1 MDSSFPLRSLS
12 GSASATL
19 LIVAIALNRKIF
31 LRKNQI
37 PQLRDVPRHV
47 KCSLFDMHSREKATE
62 TKEKQVPER
71 NTTMKTNF
79 TRILAIAVLG
89 FIAATVSAMPASAQA
104 AFKGS
109 FTLTSDVR
117 WGQANLPAGD
127 YTFTLQSSAMPAR
140 IVVRGANGS
149 QFVITSSMDVK
160 SIDAPSNLTVVRRNG
175 ESRINRLYLADLH
188 LVLNYQEGSK
198 SKDKELAMGPV
209 STEQVLIASAK

>member
-1 MDSSFPLRSLS
+1 
-12 GSASATL
+12 
-19 LIVAIALNRKIF
+19 
-31 LRKNQI
+31 
-37 PQLRDVPRHV
+37 
-47 KCSLFDMHSREKATE
+47 
-62 TKEKQVPER
+62 
-71 NTTMKTNF
+71 MKSNF
-79 TRILAIAVLG
+79 TRILAIAALG
-89 FIAATVSAMPASAQA
+89 LIAVCASANPASAQD

-117 WGQANLPAGD
+117 WGQASLPAGD

-140 IVVRGANGS
+140 IVVKGANGS

-188 LVLNYQEGSK
+188 LVLNYQERSK
-198 SKDKELAMGPV
+198 SQDKELAMGPV

>member
-1 MDSSFPLRSLS
+1 
-12 GSASATL
+12 
-19 LIVAIALNRKIF
+19 
-31 LRKNQI
+31 
-37 PQLRDVPRHV
+37 
-47 KCSLFDMHSREKATE
+47 
-62 TKEKQVPER
+62 
-71 NTTMKTNF
+71 MKSNF
-79 TRILAIAVLG
+79 TRILAIAALG
-89 FIAATVSAMPASAQA
+89 LIAVCASANPASAQD

-117 WGQANLPAGD
+117 WGQASLPAGD

-140 IVVRGANGS
+140 IVVKGANGS

-160 SIDAPSNLTVVRRNG
+160 SIDAPSNLQVVRRNG

-188 LVLNYQEGSK
+188 LVLNYQERSK

>member
-1 MDSSFPLRSLS
+1 
-12 GSASATL
+12 
-19 LIVAIALNRKIF
+19 
-31 LRKNQI
+31 
-37 PQLRDVPRHV
+37 
-47 KCSLFDMHSREKATE
+47 
-62 TKEKQVPER
+62 
-71 NTTMKTNF
+71 MKSNF
-79 TRILAIAVLG
+79 TRILAIAARGL
-89 FIAATVSAMPASAQA
+89 IAVCASANPASAQD

-117 WGQANLPAGD
+117 WGQASLPAGD

-140 IVVRGANGS
+140 IVVKGANGS

-188 LVLNYQEGSK
+188 LVLNYQERSK

>member
-1 MDSSFPLRSLS
+1 
-12 GSASATL
+12 
-19 LIVAIALNRKIF
+19 
-31 LRKNQI
+31 
-37 PQLRDVPRHV
+37 
-47 KCSLFDMHSREKATE
+47 
-62 TKEKQVPER
+62 
-71 NTTMKTNF
+71 MKSNF
-79 TRILAIAVLG
+79 TRILAIATLG
-89 FIAATVSAMPASAQA
+89 LIAVCASANPASAQD

-117 WGQANLPAGD
+117 WGQASLPAGD

-140 IVVRGANGS
+140 IVVKGANGS

-188 LVLNYQEGSK
+188 LVLNYQERSK

>member
-1 MDSSFPLRSLS
+1 
-12 GSASATL
+12 
-19 LIVAIALNRKIF
+19 
-31 LRKNQI
+31 
-37 PQLRDVPRHV
+37 
-47 KCSLFDMHSREKATE
+47 MHSREKATE

-79 TRILAIAVLG
+79 TRILVIAALG
-89 FIAATVSAMPASAQA
+89 LIAATVSAMPASAQD

-117 WGQANLPAGD
+117 WGQASLPAGD

-140 IVVRGANGS
+140 IVVKGANGS

>member
-1 MDSSFPLRSLS
+1 MS
-12 GSASATL
+12 
-19 LIVAIALNRKIF
+19 LNRKVF

-37 PQLRDVPRHV
+37 PQLQDVPRHV
-47 KCSLFDMHSREKATE
+47 KCSLFGVYSREKAPD

-89 FIAATVSAMPASAQA
+89 LVAATVSAMPASAQA

-149 QFVITSSMDVK
+149 QFVLTYSTDVK
-160 SIDAPSNLTVVRRNG
+160 SIDAPSNLQIVRRNG
-175 ESRINRLYLADLH
+175 ESRVSQLYLADLH
-188 LVLNYQEGSK
+188 MILNYQEGSK
-198 SKDKELAMGPV
+198 SKDKEVAVGPV
-209 STEQVLIASAK
+209 TTERVLVASAK

>member
-1 MDSSFPLRSLS
+1 
-12 GSASATL
+12 
-19 LIVAIALNRKIF
+19 
-31 LRKNQI
+31 
-37 PQLRDVPRHV
+37 
-47 KCSLFDMHSREKATE
+47 
-62 TKEKQVPER
+62 
-71 NTTMKTNF
+71 MKSNF
-79 TRILAIAVLG
+79 TRILAIAALG
-89 FIAATVSAMPASAQA
+89 LIAVGASANTASAQD

-117 WGQANLPAGD
+117 WGQASLPAGD

-188 LVLNYQEGSK
+188 LVLNYQERSK

>member
-1 MDSSFPLRSLS
+1 L
-12 GSASATL
+12 
-19 LIVAIALNRKIF
+19 
-31 LRKNQI
+31 LRKSQI
-37 PQLRDVPRHV
+37 PQLQDVPRHV
-47 KCSLFDMHSREKATE
+47 KCSLFGVYSREKAPE

-79 TRILAIAVLG
+79 TRILAVAALG
-89 FIAATVSAMPASAQA
+89 LIAATVSAMPASAQA

-127 YTFTLQSSAMPAR
+127 YTFTLESNAMPAR

-149 QFVITSSMDVK
+149 QFVLTSSRNLK
-160 SIDAPSNLTVVRRNG
+160 SIDAPSNLQIVRRNG
-175 ESRINRLYLADLH
+175 ESRVSQLYFADLH
-188 LVLNYQEGSK
+188 MILNYQEGSK

-209 STEQVLIASAK
+209 TTEQVLVASAK

>member
-1 MDSSFPLRSLS
+1 
-12 GSASATL
+12 
-19 LIVAIALNRKIF
+19 
-31 LRKNQI
+31 
-37 PQLRDVPRHV
+37 
-47 KCSLFDMHSREKATE
+47 
-62 TKEKQVPER
+62 
-71 NTTMKTNF
+71 MKSNF
-79 TRILAIAVLG
+79 TRILAIAALG
-89 FIAATVSAMPASAQA
+89 LIAVCASANPASAQD

-117 WGQANLPAGD
+117 WGQASLPAGD

-140 IVVRGANGS
+140 IVVKGANGS

-188 LVLNYQEGSK
+188 LVLNYQERSK

>member
-1 MDSSFPLRSLS
+1 
-12 GSASATL
+12 
-19 LIVAIALNRKIF
+19 
-31 LRKNQI
+31 
-37 PQLRDVPRHV
+37 
-47 KCSLFDMHSREKATE
+47 
-62 TKEKQVPER
+62 
-71 NTTMKTNF
+71 MKTNF

-117 WGQANLPAGD
+117 WGQASLPAGD

-140 IVVRGANGS
+140 IVVKGANGS

-188 LVLNYQEGSK
+188 LVLNYQERSK